1 MTADLFEPYL
11 IALDDLLER
20 LGRDQASAADAL
32 VYQQRLQE
40 NIERTR
46 RYGDNENRRSERSEI
61 IELLNRLCRDALG
74 MDFNTLVR
82 QAQPKPEQDGDRA
95 RPRKPFEPEMVL
107 IPGGPFAMGS
117 DDPAAPAWE
126 RPQHTVDLPDFRIGR
141 YPVTNRQYAAFIK
154 DSKAQPAP
162 QGWFNREPPPD
173 SLDHPVVNVSW
184 YDALAYGAWLSAQ
197 TGRRYTLP
205 SEAEWEKAC
214 RHDFSRSAGPKTAE
228 AVTANRYPWGEEPA
242 DGRCNAASSGTTPV
256 MAYPTGASAYGV
268 EDLLGNVQEWTRSL
282 WGSQPALPDFGYPY
296 QPDDGREITAPN
308 QLPAQGRL
316 VHRGGSFK
324 SQPADLRSSARG
336 NALPDSKIA
345 WRGFRVAMHDERHP
359 RSTGI
364 ARP

>member
-1 MTADLFEPYL
+1 MTADVFEPYL
-11 IALDDLLER
+11 IALDALLER
-20 LGRDQASAADAL
+20 LGRDHASTADAL

-61 IELLNRLCRDALG
+61 IEPLNRLCNEALG
-74 MDFNTLVR
+74 VDFNTLVR

-95 RPRKPFEPEMVL
+95 RLRKPFEPETVL
-107 IPGGPFAMGS
+107 IPGGPFPMGS

-126 RPQHTVDLPDFRIGR
+126 RPQHRVDLPDFRMGR
-141 YPVTNRQYAAFIK
+141 YPVTNRQYTAFIK
-154 DSKAQPAP
+154 DTKAQPAP

-173 SLDHPVVNVSW
+173 RLDHPVVCVSW
-184 YDALAYGAWLSAQ
+184 YDALAYCAWLSAQ

-214 RHDFSRSAGPKTAE
+214 RHDFGRSAGQRTAE
-228 AVTANRYPWGEEPA
+228 VVTTNRYPWGEEPA
-242 DGRCNAASSGTTPV
+242 DGRCNAGSSDTTPV
-256 MAYPTGASAYGV
+256 TAYPAGASAYGV

-282 WGSQPALPDFGYPY
+282 WGSQPAQPDFGYPY
-296 QPDDGREITAPN
+296 QPDDGREITTPD
-308 QLPAQGRL
+308 QLPAQARL

-324 SQPADLRSSARG
+324 SALADLRCTARG

-345 WRGFRVAMHDERHP
+345 WRGLRIAMYDERQP
-359 RSTGI
+359 SSTNS

>member
-1 MTADLFEPYL
+1 MTADLFESYL
-11 IALDDLLER
+11 IALDALFER
-20 LGRDQASAADAL
+20 LGRNHASSADAL

-40 NIERTR
+40 NIALTR

-61 IELLNRLCRDALG
+61 IDLLNRLCNEALG
-74 MDFNTLVR
+74 ADFNTLVR
-82 QAQPKPEQDGDRA
+82 QAQPQPEWDGDRA
-95 RPRKPFEPEMVL
+95 RPRKPFEPETVL
-107 IPGGPFAMGS
+107 IPGGLFAMGS
-117 DDPAAPAWE
+117 DDPALPASE

-154 DSKAQPAP
+154 DTTAQPAP

-173 SLDHPVVNVSW
+173 RLDHPVVNVSW

-197 TGRRYTLP
+197 TGRRYRLP

-214 RHDFSRSAGPKTAE
+214 RHSVSRSADQKMAE
-228 AVTANRYPWGEEPA
+228 AVATSRYPWGEGAA

-256 MAYPTGASAYGV
+256 MAHPTGASAYGV

-282 WGSQPALPDFGYPY
+282 WGSQPGLPDFGYPY
-296 QPDDGREITAPN
+296 QPDDGREIEAPN
-308 QLPAQGRL
+308 QLPAQARL

-324 SQPADLRSSARG
+324 SQPADLRSTARG

-345 WRGFRVAMHDERHP
+345 WRGLRVALHDERHP
-359 RSTGI
+359 HSTNS

>member
-61 IELLNRLCRDALG
+61 IEPLNRLCRDALG
-74 MDFNTLVR
+74 VDFNTLVR
-82 QAQPKPEQDGDRA
+82 QAQPKPEQDGDQA
-95 RPRKPFEPEMVL
+95 PSRKPFEPETVL
-107 IPGGPFAMGS
+107 IPGGPFPMGS
-117 DDPAAPAWE
+117 DDLALPAWE
-126 RPQHTVDLPDFRIGR
+126 RPQHSVDLPDFRISR

-154 DSKAQPAP
+154 DNKAQPAP
-162 QGWFNREPPPD
+162 QGWFNREPPSD
-173 SLDHPVVNVSW
+173 RLDHPVVNVSW

-197 TGRRYTLP
+197 TGRRYSLP

-214 RHDFSRSAGPKTAE
+214 CNDFSSASQKTAE
-228 AVTANRYPWGEEPA
+228 SVTANRYPWGDTLDA
-242 DGRCNAASSGTTPV
+242 ARVNAGSTGTTPV

-296 QPDDGREITAPN
+296 QPDDGREITAPD
-308 QLPAQGRL
+308 QLPAQARL

-324 SQPADLRSSARG
+324 SQPADLRCTARG

-345 WRGFRVAMHDERHP
+345 WRGLRVAMQDERHP
-359 RSTGI
+359 RRTNT
-364 ARP
+364 ARS

>member
-11 IALDDLLER
+11 SALDALLEG
-20 LGRDQASAADAL
+20 LGRDHASAADAL

-61 IELLNRLCRDALG
+61 IEPLNRLCRDALG
-74 MDFNTLVR
+74 VDFNTLVR
-82 QAQPKPEQDGDRA
+82 QAQPKPEQDGDQA
-95 RPRKPFEPEMVL
+95 PSRKPFEPETVL
-107 IPGGPFAMGS
+107 IPGGPFPMGS
-117 DDPAAPAWE
+117 DDLALPAWE
-126 RPQHTVDLPDFRIGR
+126 RPQHSVDLPDFRIGR

-173 SLDHPVVNVSW
+173 RLDHPVVNVSW
-184 YDALAYGAWLSAQ
+184 YDAVAYGAWLSAQ
-197 TGRRYTLP
+197 TGRRYSLP
-205 SEAEWEKAC
+205 SEAEGEKAC
-214 RHDFSRSAGPKTAE
+214 CNDFSSASQKTAE
-228 AVTANRYPWGEEPA
+228 SVTANRYPWGDTLDA
-242 DGRCNAASSGTTPV
+242 ARVNAGSTGTTPV

-296 QPDDGREITAPN
+296 QPDDGREITAPD
-308 QLPAQGRL
+308 QLPAQARL

-324 SQPADLRSSARG
+324 SQPADLRCTARG

-345 WRGFRVAMHDERHP
+345 WRGLRVAMQDERHP
-359 RSTGI
+359 RRTNT
-364 ARP
+364 ARS

>member
-173 SLDHPVVNVSW
+173 RLDHPVVNVSW